1 MTGVDFT
8 PFAADAA
15 HVLLALDFDGT
26 LARIVENPEEAA
38 AHPEI
43 LGVLARLDTEVAC
56 IAIITGRPARVAA
69 SRSGLASIAVTR
81 TARGGIVRRN
91 HLVVLG
97 HYGAERWDGSEMR
110 VVAMPT
116 HPGIAEARTTIR
128 GWLEDGT
135 LPEDVTLE
143 DKGRSVAVHTRPA
156 DEPGPVADE
165 VERILAPLAHR
176 LGLAVEPG
184 RFVVELRPPGVDKGV
199 ALHELIEQVEPTG
212 VIYVGDDLG
221 DLPAFDEVAAFR
233 KTGGAGLAICSGSDE
248 VTELTEHADLVL
260 RGPSGVAS
268 WLRDLAIALRNG
280 VD

>member
-1 MTGVDFT
+1 MTGVDLR
-8 PFAADAA
+8 PFADDAA

-43 LGVLARLDTEVAC
+43 PGVLARLDTEVAC
-56 IAIITGRPARVAA
+56 LAIVTGRPARVAA

-81 TARGGIVRRN
+81 TARGGTVARH

-110 VVAMPT
+110 VVAMPV
-116 HPGIAEARTTIR
+116 HPGIDEARKTIR

-135 LPEDVTLE
+135 LPDDVTLE

-156 DEPGPVADE
+156 DEPGEAADE
-165 VERILAPLAHR
+165 TERILRPLADR
-176 LGLAVEPG
+176 LGLTVEPG
-184 RFVVELRPPGVDKGV
+184 RYVVELRPPGIDKGV
-199 ALHELIEQVEPTG
+199 ALHELIEQVQPTG
-212 VIYVGDDLG
+212 VIYIGDDLG

-233 KTGGAGLAICSGSDE
+233 KGGGAGLAICSGSDE
-248 VTELTEHADLVL
+248 VTELTEHADLVVP
-260 RGPSGVAS
+260 GPGGVAS

>member
-8 PFAADAA
+8 PFAADRAR
-15 HVLLALDFDGT
+15 VLLALDFDGT
-26 LARIVENPEEAA
+26 LAPIVANPEDAV

-43 LGVLARLDTEVAC
+43 SGVLARLAGEIAC
-56 IAIITGRPARVAA
+56 IAIITGRPAQVAA
-69 SRSGLASIAVTR
+69 SRSGLAAIALDRATR
-81 TARGGIVRRN
+81 GETVPPN

-97 HYGAERWDGSEMR
+97 HYGAERWDGSAMR

-128 GWLEDGT
+128 GWLEDRT
-135 LPEDVTLE
+135 LPEGVTLE

-156 DEPGPVADE
+156 HEPGKAADE

-184 RFVVELRPPGVDKGV
+184 RYVVELRPPGVDKGV

-212 VIYVGDDLG
+212 VIYIGDDVG

-233 KTGGAGLAICSGSDE
+233 ETGGAGHAICSGSDE
-248 VTELTEHADLVL
+248 VTELAERVDLVL
-260 RGPSGVAS
+260 PGPSGVAS
-268 WLRDLAIALRNG
+268 WLRDLAIALRND